1 MRHKLVTLFVATIVI
16 TVAWSG
22 LQAPTAVAGDP
33 PSCPPG
39 TTPAAAGDGW
49 ICVPAVGPGNDGG
62 EQPGGGTEGTSGGG
76 GPATCTGNIDANG
89 DGTGD
94 GNQENP
100 CTSDLGV
107 WFSDYGCYANQ
118 ATLPPDAIEWRD
130 NDPSEGSIWLCNNP
144 LDGDPL
150 YFFVPSGQSPMLV
163 DPAVLAQRALDRM
176 QLATPTVHMAPQP
189 PLLTYVGLETWL
201 WMDPGQWDTLSLT
214 VTAGPTSVTVT
225 AEPARATWD
234 LTAGSTTCTSPGRA
248 WVRGMSSSEQTDC
261 SYTFDQVS
269 DSQPED
275 AFPVTATLTYQVD
288 WVCNGACLTP
298 DGTLGEVD
306 GVPANAAIRVGERQ
320 SVVIR

>member
-1 MRHKLVTLFVATIVI
+1 MLNRIGSLV
-16 TVAWSG
+16 
-22 LQAPTAVAGDP
+22 AVLLAVWVPMLPAHADDDPP

-39 TTPAAAGDGW
+39 QVPTNPGNGW
-49 ICVPAVGPGNDGG
+49 LCVPAVDPGNEGG
-62 EQPGGGTEGTSGGG
+62 DQGGGSTEGTGGG
-76 GPATCTGNIDANG
+76 GPATCTR
-89 DGTGD
+89 DGA
-94 GNQENP
+94 EIP

-107 WFSDYGCYANQ
+107 WFADYGCYGNQ
-118 ATLPPDAIEWRD
+118 VPDPPPGDIRWGD

-150 YFFVPSGQSPMLV
+150 YFFVPNGQNPVLV
-163 DPAVLAQRALDRM
+163 DPAVLAQRALDRV
-176 QLATPTVHMAPQP
+176 QLATPTVHMAPQS
-189 PLLTYVGLETWL
+189 PLMSYVGLETWL

-269 DSQPED
+269 DSQSED
-275 AFPVTATLTYQVD
+275 AFPVTSTLTYQAD
-288 WVCNGACLTP
+288 WTCSGACLTP

-306 GVPANAAIRVGERQ
+306 GLPGNAAIRVGERQ